1 MKHLLQILTKF
12 WYHYISITLSLWCE
26 SQPGVYSSVTNVSRL
41 VTITSEHM
49 MQLLDLCPN
58 VNSVIVQYS
67 SKTDVK
73 FQKQNHDMMDIRD
86 NHFASYVCLD
96 IIRLPLTNM
105 HSLCL
110 PQQGDWETR

>member
-1 MKHLLQILTKF
+1 M
-12 WYHYISITLSLWCE
+12 
-26 SQPGVYSSVTNVSRL
+26 
-41 VTITSEHM
+41 TITSERM
-49 MQLLDLCPN
+49 MQLFDACPN
-58 VNSVIVQYS
+58 VNSVIVLYSIVQYS

-73 FQKQNHDMMDIRD
+73 FQKQNHDMMDICD